1 MIGKASPNTA
11 YTLRLRLALRDIAPT
26 VATSYMLGTL
36 DGKPEQK
43 GVLCKP
49 YIWGRP
55 FRDLSEF
62 PPIGICV
69 ITAGVAPGIK
79 RLLEIPA
86 M

>member
-43 GVLCKP
+43 GEM
-49 YIWGRP
+49 
-55 FRDLSEF
+55 LSKEW
-62 PPIGICV
+62 
-69 ITAGVAPGIK
+69 
-79 RLLEIPA
+79 RLS
-86 M
+86 